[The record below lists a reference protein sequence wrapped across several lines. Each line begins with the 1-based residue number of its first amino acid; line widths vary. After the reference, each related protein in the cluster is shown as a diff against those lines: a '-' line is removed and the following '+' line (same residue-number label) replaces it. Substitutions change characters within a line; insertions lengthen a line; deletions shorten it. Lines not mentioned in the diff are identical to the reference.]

1 MEKEFNEKESLQLIT
16 GMIAA
21 AKGNIKKGAGKHF
34 LLWGYLICAASI
46 AHFVMINFIPST
58 EKFNDI
64 LWTSVTITGFLISLI
79 MGFRD
84 HGRREVTTYI
94 GSISLHVWSG
104 FMACLLTILILLPA
118 ETGWYSYPLITLLYT
133 FALYV
138 STAVLRIR
146 WIYLSVAVC
155 VICLLLYRL
164 MPLNYYP
171 LLMAVVML
179 AGNIIP
185 GHYLNHKASRENHV

>member
-46 AHFVMINFIPST
+46 THFVMINFIPSI
-58 EKFNDI
+58 EKYNGI

-84 HGRREVTTYI
+84 HGKREVTTYI
-94 GSISLHVWSG
+94 GSISLHVWFG
-104 FMACLLTILILLPA
+104 FM
-118 ETGWYSYPLITLLYT
+118 
-133 FALYV
+133 V
-138 STAVLRIR
+138 
-146 WIYLSVAVC
+146 
-155 VICLLLYRL
+155 CLLLYRVL
-164 MPLNYYP
+164 PFNYYP
-171 LLMAVVML
+171 LLMAMVML
-179 AGNIIP
+179 AGDIVP
-185 GHYLNHKASRENHV
+185 GYYLNYKAKRENNV